1 VEPNR
6 PELTEL
12 DELFLT
18 RACELAAR
26 AVGNTAPN
34 PPVGAIVVRDGVIVG
49 EGYHHR
55 AGEPHAEIN
64 ALAQAAERARGARLY
79 VSLEPCAHV
88 GKTPPCTP
96 AVIAAGILQVVAG
109 ASDPTGHGGARQLR
123 DAGVECIVAE
133 DAFSRALIE
142 MFARSYALDRPYVA
156 VKMAMSLDGAIA
168 PRAGVREQLTGE
180 AMRRR
185 VRELRIA
192 YDAVM
197 VGAGT
202 VRIDDPLLT
211 VRPPHRR
218 LRPYTR
224 VVVCGRESI
233 PASRRVLDV
242 EQGYAKTILLA
253 AGSHAQQLAN
263 LQGKAEV
270 LALGTADSHEVDLEQ
285 GLRALRE
292 RGIYS
297 VLCEGGPKLATA
309 LIARGFADKFYWAI
323 APRIYGHD
331 GAVPVLAKTPKD
343 GGMPASEFHNA
354 QRLGED
360 VLIEGRFIH
369 V

>member
-1 VEPNR
+1 
-6 PELTEL
+6 
-12 DELFLT
+12 
-18 RACELAAR
+18 
-26 AVGNTAPN
+26 
-34 PPVGAIVVRDGVIVG
+34 
-49 EGYHHR
+49 
-55 AGEPHAEIN
+55 
-64 ALAQAAERARGARLY
+64 
-79 VSLEPCAHV
+79 
-88 GKTPPCTP
+88 
-96 AVIAAGILQVVAG
+96 
-109 ASDPTGHGGARQLR
+109 
-123 DAGVECIVAE
+123 
-133 DAFSRALIE
+133 
-142 MFARSYALDRPYVA
+142 
-156 VKMAMSLDGAIA
+156 MAMSLDGAIA